1 VLESVQSVRSFL
13 LPLYRITF
21 SLITSFQP
29 AVLTK
34 PDRIAEGEQSSW
46 LRLLK
51 NEQERFKHG
60 WHCVKQ
66 SDQHQL
72 DSGITWAEGRKNEA
86 IFFETTAPWS
96 SLDESVRSRLGTQFL
111 TEALGGILFE
121 LICNRYVVN

>member
-1 VLESVQSVRSFL
+1 LSL
-13 LPLYRITF
+13 TTF
-21 SLITSFQP
+21 YQP

-66 SDQHQL
+66 SDQQQL
-72 DSGITWAEGRKNEA
+72 DSGISWAEARQNEA
-86 IFFETTAPWS
+86 KFFEGTPPWS
-96 SLDESVRSRLGTQFL
+96 TLDESVKSRLGTQFL
-111 TEALGGILFE
+111 TGALGTILFE
-121 LICNRYVVN
+121 LICKRSVMI